1 MDSENFENAIL
12 SEEEKELILREALE
26 NKKAK
31 LRLDAHWERVRNP
44 PPIPKFTSEQV
55 RVWAIKMWEEKYNLH
70 WIETPENKVVVDFLS
85 RYFVGDETIENEGYS
100 LKKGIMLIGGVGVGK
115 TSIMQMFCSNP
126 KSAYQIIS
134 CRNISN
140 EYAKYGAEVI
150 DNYSKSFQASHPNHW
165 RHDYFGACFDD
176 LGTETKRKNFG
187 NEANVMEEIL
197 LSRYDKKHALAGMTH
212 LTTNLTADQIAEA
225 YGERVRSRL
234 REMMNVFIF
243 NGTKD
248 MRS

>member
-1 MDSENFENAIL
+1 MDSENFDNEIL
-12 SEEEKELILREALE
+12 SEEEKEKVLREALE

-31 LRLDAHWERVRNP
+31 LRLNAHWERVRNP
-44 PPIPKFTSEQV
+44 PPIPKFTPEQLKA
-55 RVWAIKMWEEKYNLH
+55 WCIKNWEEKNGTH
-70 WIETPENKVVVDFLS
+70 WIETPNNKTVVDLLS
-85 RYFVGDETIENEGYS
+85 RYFVGDQTIENDGYS

-115 TSIMQMFCSNP
+115 TTIMQLFYSNP
-126 KSAYQIIS
+126 KAGYQIVS

-140 EYAKYGAEVI
+140 EYAKYGAEII
-150 DNYSKSFQASHPNHW
+150 DNYSKSFHPNATNHF
-165 RHDYFGACFDD
+165 RHDFFGGCFDD

-187 NEANVMEEIL
+187 NEANVMEEII
-197 LSRYDKKHALAGMTH
+197 LSRYDKRKGLEGMTH
-212 LTTNLTADQIAEA
+212 LTTNLSADQIAEA

-243 NGTKD
+243 EGSTD